1 MDKKMKVAVVGC
13 GAISDIY
20 LTNMIERFD
29 NLEVV
34 ACCAAHFE
42 HAQKKAQK
50 YGIKACTY
58 EEILSDDAIEMV
70 VILTPAPTHEEL
82 IRRAI
87 EAGKHV
93 YTEKT
98 MTLSHHTAE
107 KLVSEAQKKG
117 LHIGSAPDTFL
128 GAALQTARK
137 ALDDGLIG
145 EITSFDACANRDIDL
160 LASLFGFLRMPGG
173 GIGYDFG
180 VYYLTALVSLFG
192 PVNKVVASVRNLAR
206 SRVNVLPDSP
216 SFGQEFAYE
225 NESQIFTILEMEN
238 GVTGTFS
245 VNGDSII
252 NDQANFTIY
261 GKKGIIKIPDPNNFG
276 GKVVYIPAQNGF
288 EKNMEPQILDY
299 GFPYGENSRG
309 LGPSEMADAIIKGR
323 KHRANAQMACH
334 VLEVIDCIMESG
346 KKGAFVTVT
355 SSCERPE
362 KMN

>member
-107 KLVSEAQKKG
+107 KLVSEAQKKRIAYQ
-117 LHIGSAPDTFL
+117 IG
-128 GAALQTARK
+128 ARY
-137 ALDDGLIG
+137 
-145 EITSFDACANRDIDL
+145 F
-160 LASLFGFLRMPGG
+160 FGSS
-173 GIGYDFG
+173 I
-180 VYYLTALVSLFG
+180 A
-192 PVNKVVASVRNLAR
+192 
-206 SRVNVLPDSP
+206 DS
-216 SFGQEFAYE
+216 
-225 NESQIFTILEMEN
+225 
-238 GVTGTFS
+238 
-245 VNGDSII
+245 
-252 NDQANFTIY
+252 
-261 GKKGIIKIPDPNNFG
+261 
-276 GKVVYIPAQNGF
+276 
-288 EKNMEPQILDY
+288 
-299 GFPYGENSRG
+299 
-309 LGPSEMADAIIKGR
+309 
-323 KHRANAQMACH
+323 
-334 VLEVIDCIMESG
+334 
-346 KKGAFVTVT
+346 
-355 SSCERPE
+355 
-362 KMN
+362 